1 MKILVSAP
9 FMRLAENLVF
19 YRSQKIIW
27 EDRLDSLLSRTLNP
41 TQLSSSREVEC
52 SIIIIG
58 EIEAASATC
67 VYQLLPCSGV
77 MQLTLVVDA

>member
-1 MKILVSAP
+1 
-9 FMRLAENLVF
+9 MRLAENLVF

-52 SIIIIG
+52 SRSIKH
-58 EIEAASATC
+58 ETEALERL
-67 VYQLLPCSGV
+67 YQLPRYD
-77 MQLTLVVDA
+77 TIR